1 MLLNTHTLFHLSV
14 LNTNQIG
21 TYQVTFNGRI
31 IKQYHWES
39 LGREKSGISVVDGKC
54 WTIILCLNSRPRI
67 LRTSVKLVRSMLLN
81 FFYPLFIYLF
91 IYSTIKKS
99 YFHKSGGV
107 NGHFFD
113 FISNIMEIKIEN
125 YLYCRIHTTRFHAG
139 YVASQRKY
147 YFMCI
152 SEQFWREWFLG

>member
-1 MLLNTHTLFHLSV
+1 MLDDHIVPKFSSENSKDVSQTSPKHVVEFLLS
-14 LNTNQIG
+14 LI
-21 TYQVTFNGRI
+21 Y
-31 IKQYHWES
+31 
-39 LGREKSGISVVDGKC
+39 
-54 WTIILCLNSRPRI
+54 
-67 LRTSVKLVRSMLLN
+67 
-81 FFYPLFIYLF
+81 LFIYLF